1 MRICAPLTCVAWG
14 QAKGLADVTFPLKEI
29 PTVTPKT
36 KFAAIIA
43 AALAA
48 TTGLVAAPALADHHK
63 ATAKAEANIVETAIS
78 TGAHNTLV
86 AAVQAAGLVETLSSP
101 GPFTVFAPT
110 DAAFAKLPAGTVE
123 TLVKPENKGTLTGI
137 LTYHAVAGK
146 VTAGDLIGLIN
157 ANGGSATITTVA
169 GGTLTAQ
176 LVDGKVVITDAAG
189 GKTTVTTAD
198 VMTSNGV
205 IHVTDGVFLP
215 A

>member
-1 MRICAPLTCVAWG
+1 
-14 QAKGLADVTFPLKEI
+14 
-29 PTVTPKT
+29 VTPKT
-36 KFAAIIA
+36 KLTAIIA

-63 ATAKAEANIVETAIS
+63 SAMKAESNIVETAMS
-78 TGAHNTLV
+78 TGVHNTLV
-86 AAVQAAGLVETLSSP
+86 AAVKAADLVDTLSSP

-110 DAAFAKLPAGTVE
+110 DDAFAKLPAGTVE
-123 TLVKPENKGTLTGI
+123 TLVKPENKGTLTSI

-146 VTAGDLIGLIN
+146 VTAGDLVKLIN
-157 ANGGSATITTVA
+157 DNGGKATITTVQ
-169 GGTLTAQ
+169 GGTLTAM
-176 LVDGKVVITDAAG
+176 LDGGNVVITDGAG

-215 A
+215 V